1 MPFTE
6 KALAL
11 ANMCLVIH
19 VMGKLINI
27 LKELSYENIFL
38 EIYFCKGFTNNTHTH
53 TIVIKNMLQIDNIY
67 ILCTYNI
74 MYITNIYSTST
85 MLDIVLYK

>member
-6 KALAL
+6 NTLAL

-19 VMGKLINI
+19 VMGKLFNI

-38 EIYFCKGFTNNTHTH
+38 EIYFCKELVHKTHTQLLQKHAENRHHIH
-53 TIVIKNMLQIDNIY
+53 T
-67 ILCTYNI
+67 
-74 MYITNIYSTST
+74 MYI
-85 MLDIVLYK
+85 